1 MNVHA
6 DLSQINVPRGVARN
20 TLVQFAGR
28 VITGLFWIAVLMIL
42 SRYLGVEGIGNYL
55 LVLSLLALL
64 NVSDMGVYAIAVR
77 ELSSRPGTE
86 DALMGNVLLIR
97 VGLAV
102 VAMVLVSGL
111 ALLLSYPAEVT
122 MAVCLASLSYL
133 FTAIGTGGLGTIFVA
148 NLRMEF
154 QVLSNIVQHAV
165 FLGLVVLVVS
175 QGWGLIPLVLAYDA
189 SILANTV
196 AVFFFS
202 RRWVMPSL
210 RLDLALCRRL
220 LWASLPLGLA
230 GVASMA
236 AFRVDMLMLSKMKG
250 AEAVGLYGVA
260 YRFVDLGLGA
270 SFFLAISVYPL
281 LSQYHASGHS
291 LGLQRLLQRS
301 VDVTALLAMGLCT
314 SVVVFA
320 EPIISFLASD
330 EFLPAA
336 KTLRI
341 LSFAL
346 VLIWV
351 NNMLNHALMAIG
363 RQVMVLWVDIAGL
376 TVNVGLNLI
385 LIPRFGFNGAA
396 VSTVV
401 TEFTLFLAVLFMVT
415 KNLGYL
421 PSFGAAAKLAP
432 VALAA
437 GAAALLLTP
446 DMIPL
451 QAAVLASVF
460 GAGIVIT
467 RVITIDDIR
476 VLLRDAPAGA
486 TS

>member
-1 MNVHA
+1 MNDHS

-42 SRYLGVEGIGNYL
+42 TRYLGVEGIGNYL

-165 FLGLVVLVVS
+165 FLGLVGLVVS

-230 GVASMA
+230 GIVSMA
-236 AFRVDMLMLSKMKG
+236 AFRVDILMLSKMKG
-250 AEAVGLYGVA
+250 AESVGLYGVA

-301 VDVTALLAMGLCT
+301 VDFTALLAMGLCT
-314 SVVVFA
+314 SVIVFA

-363 RQVMVLWVDIAGL
+363 KQVMVLWVDLAGL
-376 TVNVGLNLI
+376 AVNVGLNLI

-396 VSTVV
+396 ISTIV

-437 GAAALLLTP
+437 GAAALILAP

-451 QAAVLASVF
+451 QAAVMASVF
-460 GAGIVIT
+460 AAGILIT
-467 RVITIDDIR
+467 RVVTIDDLR

-486 TS
+486 TP